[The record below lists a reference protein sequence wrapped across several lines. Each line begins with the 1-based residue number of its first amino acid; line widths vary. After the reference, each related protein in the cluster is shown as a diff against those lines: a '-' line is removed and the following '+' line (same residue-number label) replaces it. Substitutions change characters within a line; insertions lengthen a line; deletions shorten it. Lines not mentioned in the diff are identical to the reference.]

1 MLNVV
6 NDYLNENNVEC
17 RKLCIYIMKFT
28 VKAIKVEESVSNS
41 EQTFCPVVLL

>member
-6 NDYLNENNVEC
+6 NDYLNENNAC

-28 VKAIKVEESVSNS
+28 IKVEESVSNS

>member
-6 NDYLNENNVEC
+6 NDYLNENNAC
-17 RKLCIYIMKFT
+17 RKHCIYIMKFT
-28 VKAIKVEESVSNS
+28 IKAIKVEESVSNS